1 MRFKKPVQAAME
13 PMFTRRFLYTLIIPL
28 VIEQFLA
35 VSIGM
40 ADTVMVASAGEAAVS
55 AISLVDAITILVVT
69 LFAAFA
75 TGGAVVSS
83 QYLGR
88 KDYASAN
95 SAGKQL
101 LVLSVVVST
110 ILMVLCIPFRRQI
123 ISFIFGSIEHEVLSN
138 GSTYFLYIL
147 ASLPFLATYN
157 ACAALFRSMGN
168 SKVNLWVSIIMN
180 LINVVGN
187 AYFIFGLNLGVT
199 GAGLATLLSRI
210 IGSAII
216 LALIANPMNAISIR
230 NYRKLEWRPEM
241 IKRILRI
248 GIPNGIEGSVFQI
261 GKLLVQGFIA
271 VFGTASI
278 AANAI
283 SGSITSFINI
293 PGGAIG
299 LASITVIG
307 QAIGAKRPDQAVYF
321 GKRLLLITYLSMT
334 ALAIPGY
341 LLTPSIV
348 HIFNLSAEATELA
361 GNVIR
366 TAMLFSAIL
375 WPTAFSLPNFLRAAG
390 DAKFTM
396 VVSMFSMWTF
406 RVAMSYL
413 LAITLQW
420 GIYGVW
426 AGMYI
431 DWFSR
436 SLFFIVRFSRG
447 KWKTKRVI

>member
-1 MRFKKPVQAAME
+1 MGTIKPIQAASE

-40 ADTVMVASAGEAAVS
+40 ADTVMVASAGEAAVG
-55 AISLVDAITILVVT
+55 AISLVDSITFLIIT

-95 SAGKQL
+95 SAAKQL

-110 ILMVLCIPFRRQI
+110 ILMVLCIPFRRLI
-123 ISFIFGSIEHEVLSN
+123 IRFIFGSIEEQVLLN

-180 LINVVGN
+180 LINVIGN
-187 AYFIFGLNLGVT
+187 AYFIFALHLGVT

-216 LALIANPMNAISIR
+216 LALIANPMNVISIR

-241 IKRILRI
+241 IRRILRI

-283 SGSITSFINI
+283 SGSVTSFINI

-307 QAIGAKRPDQAVYF
+307 QAIGAKRPDQAVYY
-321 GKRLLLITYLSMT
+321 GKRLLLITYLSMA

-341 LLTPSIV
+341 FLTPHIV
-348 HIFNLSAEATELA
+348 RIFNLSAEATELA
-361 GNVIR
+361 SNVIR
-366 TAMLFSAIL
+366 TAMIFSALL

-390 DAKFTM
+390 DAKYTM
-396 VVSMFSMWTF
+396 LVSMFSMWAF

-413 LAITLQW
+413 LAITLNW

-431 DWFSR
+431 DWLTR
-436 SLFFIVRFSRG
+436 SVFFIVRFIRG

>member
-1 MRFKKPVQAAME
+1 MRTMKPIQAASE

-40 ADTVMVASAGEAAVS
+40 ADTVMVASAGEAAVG
-55 AISLVDAITILVVT
+55 AISLVDSITFLIIT

-95 SAGKQL
+95 SAAKQL

-110 ILMVLCIPFRRQI
+110 ILMVLCIPFRRLI
-123 ISFIFGSIEHEVLSN
+123 IGFIFGSIEEQVLLN

-180 LINVVGN
+180 LINVIGN
-187 AYFIFGLNLGVT
+187 AYFIFALHLGVT

-216 LALIANPMNAISIR
+216 LLLIANPMNVISIR
-230 NYRKLEWRPEM
+230 NYRRLEWRPEM
-241 IKRILRI
+241 IRRILRI
-248 GIPNGIEGSVFQI
+248 GIPNGIEGSVFQV

-283 SGSITSFINI
+283 SGSVTSFINI

-307 QAIGAKRPDQAVYF
+307 QAIGAKRPDQAVHY
-321 GKRLLLITYLSMT
+321 GKQLLLITYLSMA

-341 LLTPSIV
+341 FLTPQIV
-348 HIFNLSAEATELA
+348 QIFNLSAEATELA

-366 TAMLFSAIL
+366 TAMIFSALL

-390 DAKFTM
+390 DAKYTM
-396 VVSMFSMWTF
+396 LVSMFSMWAF

-413 LAITLQW
+413 LAITLNW

-431 DWFSR
+431 DWLTR
-436 SLFFIVRFSRG
+436 SLFFIVRFIRG

>member
-1 MRFKKPVQAAME
+1 MGTIKPIQAALE

-40 ADTVMVASAGEAAVS
+40 ADTVMVASAGEAAVG
-55 AISLVDAITILVVT
+55 AISLVDSITFLIIT

-95 SAGKQL
+95 SAAKQL

-110 ILMVLCIPFRRQI
+110 ILMVLCIPFRRLI
-123 ISFIFGSIEHEVLSN
+123 IRFIFGSIEEQVLLN

-180 LINVVGN
+180 LINVIGN
-187 AYFIFGLNLGVT
+187 AYFIFALHLGVT

-216 LALIANPMNAISIR
+216 LALIANPVNVISIR

-241 IKRILRI
+241 IRRILRI
-248 GIPNGIEGSVFQI
+248 GIPNGIEGSVFQV

-283 SGSITSFINI
+283 SGSVTSFINI

-307 QAIGAKRPDQAVYF
+307 QAIGAKRPDQAVYY
-321 GKRLLLITYLSMT
+321 GKRLLLITYLSMA

-341 LLTPSIV
+341 FLTPHIV

-361 GNVIR
+361 SNVIR
-366 TAMLFSAIL
+366 TAMIFSALL

-390 DAKFTM
+390 DAKYTM
-396 VVSMFSMWTF
+396 LVSMFSMWAF

-413 LAITLQW
+413 LAIILNW

-431 DWFSR
+431 DWLTR
-436 SLFFIVRFSRG
+436 SVFFIVRFIRG

>member
-1 MRFKKPVQAAME
+1 VGTIKPIQAASE

-40 ADTVMVASAGEAAVS
+40 ADTVMVASAGEAAVG
-55 AISLVDAITILVVT
+55 AISLVDSITFLIIT

-95 SAGKQL
+95 SAAKQL

-110 ILMVLCIPFRRQI
+110 ILMVLCIPFRRLI
-123 ISFIFGSIEHEVLSN
+123 IRFIFGSIEEQVLLN

-180 LINVVGN
+180 LINVIGN
-187 AYFIFGLNLGVT
+187 AYFIFALHLGVT

-216 LALIANPMNAISIR
+216 LALIANPMNVISIR

-241 IKRILRI
+241 IRRILRI

-283 SGSITSFINI
+283 SGSVTSFINI

-307 QAIGAKRPDQAVYF
+307 QAIGAKRPDQAVYY
-321 GKRLLLITYLSMT
+321 GKRLLLITYLSMA

-341 LLTPSIV
+341 FLTPHIV
-348 HIFNLSAEATELA
+348 RIFNLSAEATELA
-361 GNVIR
+361 SNVIR
-366 TAMLFSAIL
+366 TAMIFSALL

-390 DAKFTM
+390 DAKYTM
-396 VVSMFSMWTF
+396 LVSMFSMWAF

-413 LAITLQW
+413 LAITLNW

-431 DWFSR
+431 DWLTR
-436 SLFFIVRFSRG
+436 SVFFIVRFIRG

>member
-1 MRFKKPVQAAME
+1 MKVNKPMQAASE

-40 ADTVMVASAGEAAVS
+40 ADTVMVASSGEAAVS
-55 AISLVDAITILVVT
+55 AISLVDSITILVVT

-95 SAGKQL
+95 SAAKQL

-110 ILMVLCIPFRRQI
+110 IMMLLCLPFRRQI
-123 ISFIFGSIEHEVLSN
+123 ISFIFGSIEEQVLSN

-147 ASLPFLATYN
+147 VSLPFLATYN
-157 ACAALFRSMGN
+157 ACASLFRSMGN

-180 LINVVGN
+180 LVNVIGN
-187 AYFIFGLNLGVT
+187 AYFIFSLKLGVI

-210 IGSAII
+210 IGSTII
-216 LALIANPMNAISIR
+216 LILIANPMNVISIR
-230 NYRKLEWRPEM
+230 NYRRLEWRTEM

-248 GIPNGIEGSVFQI
+248 GIPTGIEGSVFQI

-283 SGSITSFINI
+283 SGSVTSFINI

-307 QAIGAKRPDQAVYF
+307 QAIGAKRPDQAVHY
-321 GKRLLLITYLSMT
+321 GKLLLLITYIAMT

-341 LLTPSIV
+341 FLTPSIV
-348 HIFNLSAEATELA
+348 KIFNLSADATA
-361 GNVIR
+361 MASNVIR
-366 TAMLFSAIL
+366 ITMIFSATI
-375 WPTAFSLPNFLRAAG
+375 WPTAFALPNFLRAAG

-396 VVSMFSMWTF
+396 VVSMFSMWAF
-406 RVAMSYL
+406 RVAMSYF
-413 LAITLQW
+413 LAITLNW

-436 SLFFIVRFSRG
+436 SIFFIVRFFGG

>member
-1 MRFKKPVQAAME
+1 VGTIKPIQAASE

-40 ADTVMVASAGEAAVS
+40 ADTVMVASAGEAAVG
-55 AISLVDAITILVVT
+55 AISLVDSITFLIIT

-95 SAGKQL
+95 SAAKQL

-110 ILMVLCIPFRRQI
+110 ILMVLCIPFRRLI
-123 ISFIFGSIEHEVLSN
+123 IRFIFGSIEEQVLLN

-157 ACAALFRSMGN
+157 TCAALFRSMGN

-180 LINVVGN
+180 LINVIGN
-187 AYFIFGLNLGVT
+187 AYFIFALHLGVT

-216 LALIANPMNAISIR
+216 LALIANPMNVISIR

-241 IKRILRI
+241 IRRILRI

-283 SGSITSFINI
+283 SGSVTSFINI

-307 QAIGAKRPDQAVYF
+307 QAIGAKRPDQAVYY
-321 GKRLLLITYLSMT
+321 GKRLLLITYLSMA

-341 LLTPSIV
+341 FLTPHIV
-348 HIFNLSAEATELA
+348 RIFNLSAEATELA
-361 GNVIR
+361 SNVIR
-366 TAMLFSAIL
+366 TAMIFSALL

-390 DAKFTM
+390 DAKYTM
-396 VVSMFSMWTF
+396 LVSMFSMWAF

-413 LAITLQW
+413 LAITLDW

-431 DWFSR
+431 DWLTR
-436 SLFFIVRFSRG
+436 SVFFIVRFIRG

>member
-1 MRFKKPVQAAME
+1 MGTIKPIQAASE

-40 ADTVMVASAGEAAVS
+40 ADTVMVASAGEAAVG
-55 AISLVDAITILVVT
+55 AISLVDSITFLIIT

-75 TGGAVVSS
+75 TGGAVVAS

-95 SAGKQL
+95 SAAKQL

-110 ILMVLCIPFRRQI
+110 ILMVLCIPFRRLI
-123 ISFIFGSIEHEVLSN
+123 IRFIFGSIEEQVLLN

-180 LINVVGN
+180 LINVIGN
-187 AYFIFGLNLGVT
+187 AYFIFALHLGVT

-216 LALIANPMNAISIR
+216 LALIANPMNVISIR

-241 IKRILRI
+241 IRRILRI

-283 SGSITSFINI
+283 SGSVTSFINI

-307 QAIGAKRPDQAVYF
+307 QAIGAKRPDQAVYY
-321 GKRLLLITYLSMT
+321 GKRLLLITYLSMA

-341 LLTPSIV
+341 FLTPHIV

-361 GNVIR
+361 SNVIR
-366 TAMLFSAIL
+366 TAMIFSALL

-390 DAKFTM
+390 DAKYTM
-396 VVSMFSMWTF
+396 LVSMFSMWAF

-413 LAITLQW
+413 LAITLNW

-431 DWFSR
+431 DWLTR
-436 SLFFIVRFSRG
+436 SVFFIVRFIRG